1 MKQNDKIFWTVT
13 VFLVIGIAVN
23 GYFMIRDQLFPVN
36 RGKEVFCPNEYV
48 GVFADMAEPT
58 ETEGSMEGTSSGIS
72 IVDAKPFVSGLQKL
86 PAELTS
92 TGETNGSVLIYHTHT
107 NEAYLKTEEERARAQ
122 YAGRSNDA
130 EYTVVKA
137 GNALTEALEHYG
149 ISVDHDIRNNE
160 VNGYNRCYATSM
172 SNIAALSQQNGKY
185 SLYIDLHRDS
195 YSANVSPTVTID
207 GKEVAKIMLVV
218 GKKAPGY
225 ESNVR
230 IANALMERLNQIHPQ
245 LCERVLE
252 ADTYYNQNISDHAL
266 LIEVGD
272 NAVTAEEASRAAE
285 YIARALAEIKGSLW

>member
-1 MKQNDKIFWTVT
+1 MKHNDKLFWIVT
-13 VFLVIGIAVN
+13 AFLAFGIAVN
-23 GYFMIRDQLFPVN
+23 GYFMIKNQVFVPQKQA
-36 RGKEVFCPNEYV
+36 GAFCPNEYV
-48 GVFADMAEPT
+48 GVFADMAEIV
-58 ETEGSMEGTSSGIS
+58 ELEDYGEGTSSIVT

-86 PAELTS
+86 PAELTQ
-92 TGETNGSVLIYHTHT
+92 TKETNGSVLIYHTHT

-137 GNALTEALEHYG
+137 GNALTEALEGYG
-149 ISVDHDIRNNE
+149 ISTVHDISNNE

-172 SNIAALSQQNGKY
+172 SNIAALTQQNGKY

-218 GKKAPGY
+218 GSKAPGY
-225 ESNVR
+225 ENNVK
-230 IANALMERLNQIHPQ
+230 IARALMERLNAIHPQ

-252 ADTYYNQNISDHAL
+252 VDTYYNQNISDHAL

-285 YIARALAEIKGSLW
+285 YIAKALAEIKGTLW